1 VDQTLRDF
9 AHAIASGPTRAV
21 VNRKAGSLTVFVEG
35 GPVEPGAVVVV
46 QLKSQTGFVTGT
58 LTRPAPGWVQIE
70 DTAYPASRVAVRGP
84 VLFTVHRLERGV
96 EDDRH

>member
-1 VDQTLRDF
+1 MDQALREF
-9 AHAIASGPTRAV
+9 AHAIAPGPTRAV
-21 VNRKAGSLTVFVEG
+21 VNRKTGSLTVFVEG
-35 GPVEPGAVVVV
+35 GPVEPGVVVV
-46 QLKSQTGFVTGT
+46 AELQTGFVTGA

-96 EDDRH
+96 GR